1 MRWCVVQALILW
13 EFGEGS
19 LLICWASG
27 SVFTQLK
34 VLQGK
39 HQRVSKSDSVIV
51 RLPKFRCL
59 FELFEVSLLPCSP
72 SRLFPTLPLFS
83 WPAFTSLPKSKLL
96 PLTNIIFFSLQAS
109 PYLISSKQLTE
120 NPLDFGDTGLGEI
133 WLSVSQSALLCY
145 YLSSGFALPY
155 ASLDAL
161 LSQRKSRAQSWGQL
175 T

>member
-1 MRWCVVQALILW
+1 MCWRVDQLPGNDTCQNQKVLCFCWCLCLVQALILW
-13 EFGEGS
+13 EFREGS

-27 SVFTQLK
+27 SVFSWLK
-34 VLQGK
+34 GLQGK

-59 FELFEVSLLPCSP
+59 LELFEVSLLPCSP

-96 PLTNIIFFSLQAS
+96 PLTNIFFFFFFSLQAS

-120 NPLDFGDTGLGEI
+120 TPLDFGDTGPGEI
-133 WLSVSQSALLCY
+133 WLSVSQSALLC
-145 YLSSGFALPY
+145 
-155 ASLDAL
+155 
-161 LSQRKSRAQSWGQL
+161 
-175 T
+175 